1 MNRWLTVVVGAAL
14 VALIGALVWKSGGG
28 MLKPTAAP
36 AASSERDGRREPTL
50 DAGAIADPIL
60 ALKFDAD
67 GGLAHTAGAAEAK
80 IDDDLTPDLLPQG
93 SPKTVRFGVILVQ
106 YRGAELAPAQARPKP
121 EALILA
127 RTLAE
132 AASTD
137 FKAQVHR
144 GDPGSMEDAGRIPR
158 GVLEPSVEYA
168 LFMLP
173 RGGVSEPIDTP
184 RGFWIVRRIE

>member
-1 MNRWLTVVVGAAL
+1 MNRWATVVAGVSL
-14 VALIGALVWKSGGG
+14 VALIGALVWKSGRGASN
-28 MLKPTAAP
+28 AAVAG
-36 AASSERDGRREPTL
+36 AASADRDARAGSGP
-50 DAGAIADPIL
+50 DAGAPTEPL
-60 ALKFDAD
+60 LMLKFSAD
-67 GGLAHTAGAAEAK
+67 GGLATTAARAEAK
-80 IDDDLTPDLLPQG
+80 DDDSAAGLPSG

-106 YRGAELAPAQARPKP
+106 YRGAEFAPPNARPKQ
-121 EALILA
+121 EAVALA

-137 FKAQVHR
+137 FKAQVGL

-158 GVLEPSVEYA
+158 GVLEPAVEYA

-173 RGGVSEPIDTP
+173 RGSVSEPIDTP